1 MKMTW
6 SMAARGGATLVLA
19 SSVLLPV
26 EPAQG
31 RTWRDEFYASYGGSA
46 RPGAFRQTA
55 RPRVARSQRRLLA
68 WVPFVGTVSQN
79 INGKELVP
87 VREFVQFLNEVY
99 PDLRLHVH
107 WQDGRIT
114 VSRGPYPGPPQV
126 AIRSRCEAPDGS
138 DPDPEPESAADE
150 ATSAFAFGMMAL
162 GQGRFETARER
173 LDLAAKGGLPEA
185 SAVNEWLREDMPA
198 DAGVLRFRRE
208 PGLRSGQ
215 IEVDGNPL
223 EEDMDFGVLRAG
235 LHQVTFRTPD
245 GRAFTTK
252 VTIVAGRVL
261 PLRLGP

>member
-1 MKMTW
+1 MTW
-6 SMAARGGATLVLA
+6 ITAVRNGVTSVALAASAFLLA
-19 SSVLLPV
+19 

-31 RTWRDEFYASYGGSA
+31 RTWREEFYASYGGSA
-46 RPGAFRQTA
+46 RPGAFRQAA
-55 RPRVARSQRRLLA
+55 RVRVARSQRHLLA
-68 WVPFVGTVSQN
+68 WVPFAGTVSQN

-87 VREFVQFLNEVY
+87 VREFVQFLNELY

-138 DPDPEPESAADE
+138 DADPEPEPVADE

-162 GQGRFETARER
+162 GQGRFQTARER

-185 SAVNEWLREDMPA
+185 SAVGEWLREDMPA

-223 EEDMDFGVLRAG
+223 EADMDFGVLRAG

-245 GRAFTTK
+245 GRASAAE
-252 VTIVAGRVL
+252 VTIVAGRVT
-261 PLRLGP
+261 PLRLAP